1 MIFAEAITLVT
12 VVSVVTINKIGL
24 IKMPTI
30 DRQQAIT
37 ISLRLD
43 EKYKPKT
50 SSENRR
56 SYVIDDGKREIE
68 IHYFH

>member
-1 MIFAEAITLVT
+1 
-12 VVSVVTINKIGL
+12 
-24 IKMPTI
+24 MPTI

-68 IHYFH
+68 IHYFHWRKAFHMFSWYEVFWF